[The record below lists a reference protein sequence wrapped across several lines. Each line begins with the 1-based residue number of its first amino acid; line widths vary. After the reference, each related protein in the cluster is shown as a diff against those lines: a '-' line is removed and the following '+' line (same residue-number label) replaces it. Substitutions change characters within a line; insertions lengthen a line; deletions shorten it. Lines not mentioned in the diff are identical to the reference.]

1 MTFEF
6 DFTVTMS
13 VIVAVVLSFVGW
25 IRSIRK
31 GIDDAIG
38 AIREHQSA
46 QEMRLG
52 TVEQVQQAMPTKDDL
67 HQVNLA
73 VEGLR
78 GDIRELRAHMEVM
91 RVFQGASATNGR
103 KAPQS
108 GRE

>member
-1 MTFEF
+1 VTFEF

-13 VIVAVVLSFVGW
+13 VIVAIVMGFVGW

-31 GIDDAIG
+31 NVDDAISG
-38 AIREHQSA
+38 IREHQAA

-91 RVFQGASATNGR
+91 RVFQTAAGTNGR

>member
-13 VIVAVVLSFVGW
+13 VIVAIVLSFIGW

-31 GIDDAIG
+31 SIDDAIG

-46 QEMRLG
+46 QELRLG

-78 GDIRELRAHMEVM
+78 GDIRELRAHMEVL
-91 RVFQGASATNGR
+91 RVFHNSTATTGR
-103 KAPQS
+103 KAPQA
-108 GRE
+108 GRD